1 MFIFLRYL
9 NLPSNQVTVK
19 MIEKKR
25 NLTLLSDFK
34 IVYYCHHFIFCQI
47 KAALLDRMW
56 SESKEKR

>member
-1 MFIFLRYL
+1 MCLSFLENDR
-9 NLPSNQVTVK
+9 K
-19 MIEKKR
+19 KKR
-25 NLTLLSDFK
+25 NLTLLSDFT